1 MDTLGI
7 DWKIP
12 TEHAILSEKDTKH
25 DVLKDFDSPF
35 VIIQMNT
42 KQQIAQQRAN
52 LAIAKFL
59 KELFTPP
66 YVISESTFD
75 ETKESAV
82 ECAKQNVD
90 AASLTEREKEVAK
103 ESVELFAN
111 DVARKFKV
119 AMKQSGKIV

>member
-1 MDTLGI
+1 
-7 DWKIP
+7 
-12 TEHAILSEKDTKH
+12 
-25 DVLKDFDSPF
+25 
-35 VIIQMNT
+35 MNT

-52 LAIAKFL
+52 LAMAEFL

-75 ETKESAV
+75 ET
-82 ECAKQNVD
+82 
-90 AASLTEREKEVAK
+90 K

>member
-1 MDTLGI
+1 
-7 DWKIP
+7 
-12 TEHAILSEKDTKH
+12 
-25 DVLKDFDSPF
+25 
-35 VIIQMNT
+35 MNT

-52 LAIAKFL
+52 LAIAEFL

-66 YVISESTFD
+66 YVICESTFD

-82 ECAKQNVD
+82 GCAKQNVD

-111 DVARKFKV
+111 DVARMFKV

>member
-1 MDTLGI
+1 
-7 DWKIP
+7 
-12 TEHAILSEKDTKH
+12 
-25 DVLKDFDSPF
+25 
-35 VIIQMNT
+35 MNT

-52 LAIAKFL
+52 LAIAEFL

-66 YVISESTFD
+66 YVISESTLD
-75 ETKESAV
+75 ETKESSV

-111 DVARKFKV
+111 DVAQKFKV

>member
-1 MDTLGI
+1 
-7 DWKIP
+7 
-12 TEHAILSEKDTKH
+12 
-25 DVLKDFDSPF
+25 
-35 VIIQMNT
+35 MNT

-52 LAIAKFL
+52 LAIAEFL

-66 YVISESTFD
+66 YVISESTFY

-111 DVARKFKV
+111 DVARMFKV

>member
-1 MDTLGI
+1 ML
-7 DWKIP
+7 KNIP
-12 TEHAILSEKDTKH
+12 IRVATSAERYCGGEQKWWSQPVSRPPCT
-25 DVLKDFDSPF
+25 P
-35 VIIQMNT
+35 N
-42 KQQIAQQRAN
+42 QQ
-52 LAIAKFL
+52 AIAN
-59 KELFTPP
+59 
-66 YVISESTFD
+66 FD

>member
-1 MDTLGI
+1 ML
-7 DWKIP
+7 
-12 TEHAILSEKDTKH
+12 LVSQ
-25 DVLKDFDSPF
+25 F
-35 VIIQMNT
+35 
-42 KQQIAQQRAN
+42 
-52 LAIAKFL
+52 
-59 KELFTPP
+59 
-66 YVISESTFD
+66 FD

-103 ESVELFAN
+103 ETVELFAN

>member
-1 MDTLGI
+1 
-7 DWKIP
+7 
-12 TEHAILSEKDTKH
+12 
-25 DVLKDFDSPF
+25 
-35 VIIQMNT
+35 MNT
-42 KQQIAQQRAN
+42 KQQIAQHRAN
-52 LAIAKFL
+52 LAIAEFL

>member
-1 MDTLGI
+1 
-7 DWKIP
+7 
-12 TEHAILSEKDTKH
+12 
-25 DVLKDFDSPF
+25 
-35 VIIQMNT
+35 MNT
-42 KQQIAQQRAN
+42 KQQIARQRAN
-52 LAIAKFL
+52 LAIAEFL

-66 YVISESTFD
+66 YVISESNFD

-119 AMKQSGKIV
+119 AMKQSSKIV

>member
-1 MDTLGI
+1 
-7 DWKIP
+7 
-12 TEHAILSEKDTKH
+12 
-25 DVLKDFDSPF
+25 
-35 VIIQMNT
+35 MNT

-52 LAIAKFL
+52 LAIAEFL

-66 YVISESTFD
+66 YVINESTLD

-103 ESVELFAN
+103 ETVELFAN
-111 DVARKFKV
+111 DVAHKFKV
-119 AMKQSGKIV
+119 AMKQAGKIV

>member
-1 MDTLGI
+1 
-7 DWKIP
+7 
-12 TEHAILSEKDTKH
+12 
-25 DVLKDFDSPF
+25 
-35 VIIQMNT
+35 MNT

-52 LAIAKFL
+52 LAIAEFL

-66 YVISESTFD
+66 YVVSESTLD
-75 ETKESAV
+75 ETKKSAV

-103 ESVELFAN
+103 ETVELFAN

-119 AMKQSGKIV
+119 AMKQAGKIV

>member
-1 MDTLGI
+1 MI
-7 DWKIP
+7 
-12 TEHAILSEKDTKH
+12 
-25 DVLKDFDSPF
+25 
-35 VIIQMNT
+35 T

-52 LAIAKFL
+52 LAIAEFL
-59 KELFTPP
+59 KELFIPP

-75 ETKESAV
+75 GTKESAV

-103 ESVELFAN
+103 ETVELFAN

-119 AMKQSGKIV
+119 AMKQAGKIV